1 MSSVSGATA
10 KECSI
15 RETYG
20 LEWGQGKPTCFLELK
35 DCYVKDCYAEEN

>member
-1 MSSVSGATA
+1 MSSVSGAIA

-15 RETYG
+15 RETTKAN
-20 LEWGQGKPTCFLELK
+20 LFFRVN

>member
-20 LEWGQGKPTCFLELK
+20 RRGATKANLFFRVK
-35 DCYVKDCYAEEN
+35 DRYVKDCYTEEN